1 MNGVDTCTS
10 QTRQGPSKPR
20 MYTPTPEDYTPQSK
34 GGLVGDKSTIE
45 WTDSTWNPV
54 TGCSKV
60 SPGCKN
66 CYAERLAARLHA
78 MGNPR
83 YQNGFEVTLHED
95 QLTLPLRWKQPRK
108 IFVNSMSDLF
118 HEAVPDDFILKAFK
132 IMERADWHLFQ
143 ILTKRADRLAEL
155 ASKLPWPDN
164 VWQGVSVENVDY
176 TGRIDSLLKVP
187 AAVRFIS
194 VEPLLGPI
202 PSLPLT
208 GISWVIVG
216 GESGPN
222 HRPIEKGWVRGIR
235 DQCRRAKVPF
245 FFKQWG
251 GTTPK
256 AGGRS
261 LDGRTWNEMPG
272 ISLRQPTLV

>member
-1 MNGVDTCTS
+1 M
-10 QTRQGPSKPR
+10 
-20 MYTPTPEDYTPQSK
+20 
-34 GGLVGDKSTIE
+34 GDKSAIE
-45 WTDSTWNPV
+45 WTDATWNPV

-95 QLTLPLRWKQPRK
+95 QLTLPLRWKQPKK

-118 HEAVPDDFILKAFK
+118 HEEIPDDFIIKTFAV
-132 IMERADWHLFQ
+132 MERADWHLFQ
-143 ILTKRADRLAEL
+143 ILTKRAERLAKL
-155 ASKLPWPDN
+155 APKLPWPRN
-164 VWQGVSVENVDY
+164 IWQGVSVESADY
-176 TGRIDSLLKVP
+176 TWRIDSLRKVP
-187 AAVRFIS
+187 ASVRFIS

-202 PSLPLT
+202 PKLPLK

-222 HRPIEKGWVRGIR
+222 YREVKPDWVRQLR
-235 DQCRRAKVPF
+235 NQCLKGKVPF

-251 GTTPK
+251 GFRPK
-256 AGGRS
+256 AGGRR
-261 LDGRTWNEMPG
+261 LDGRLWNELP
-272 ISLRQPTLV
+272 LRLPRQLALA

>member
-1 MNGVDTCTS
+1 
-10 QTRQGPSKPR
+10 
-20 MYTPTPEDYTPQSK
+20 MYSALTKSYNSARR
-34 GGLVGDKSTIE
+34 GGGTVGDKSAIE
-45 WTDSTWNPV
+45 WTDATWNPV

-95 QLTLPLRWKQPRK
+95 QLTLPLRWKQPKK

-118 HEAVPDDFILKAFK
+118 HEEIPDDFIIKTFAV
-132 IMERADWHLFQ
+132 MERADWHLFQ
-143 ILTKRADRLAEL
+143 ILTKRAERLAKL
-155 ASKLPWPDN
+155 APKLPWPRN
-164 VWQGVSVENVDY
+164 IWQGVSVESADY
-176 TGRIDSLLKVP
+176 TWRIDSLRKVP
-187 AAVRFIS
+187 ASVRFIS

-202 PSLPLT
+202 PKLPLK

-222 HRPIEKGWVRGIR
+222 YREVKPDWVRQLR
-235 DQCRRAKVPF
+235 NQCLKGKVPF

-251 GTTPK
+251 GFRPK
-256 AGGRS
+256 AGGRR
-261 LDGRTWNEMPG
+261 LDGRLWNELP
-272 ISLRQPTLV
+272 LRLPRQLALA